1 MVKSSD
7 KWWCYVDPLALILNV
22 RICVPNKTTD
32 VLGGFFFRIIFI
44 KQSGRDIYRREIQD
58 FSPIKCAYS

>member
-32 VLGGFFFRIIFI
+32 VLGRVFFLGLYLLSNQVVPYIGEKYRIT
-44 KQSGRDIYRREIQD
+44 
-58 FSPIKCAYS
+58 CAYS